1 MGGEELIR
9 VVVPKTN
16 NHKIAHKIDKMGDYK
31 PEIVYENASVV
42 KVDPRDDAAV
52 AKINSERAPQL
63 VTVKEDVDLP
73 VIVAFRLLAAIRF
86 AGCPRNRTRLSMIA
100 RWRPAD
106 AAE

>member
-1 MGGEELIR
+1 EELIR

-16 NHKIAHKIDKMGDYK
+16 YDKIAHKIDKMGDYK

-73 VIVAFRLLAAIRF
+73 VIAVFRLLAAK
-86 AGCPRNRTRLSMIA
+86 LQA
-100 RWRPAD
+100 RHAILLKDELRIKK
-106 AAE
+106 EEK